1 MTAFDRLGAEIARE
15 QDALR
20 GRARHRAQVR
30 AYLAAL
36 ELTPAQ
42 SHRRSL
48 IAATLAA
55 AAALSVAAAFV
66 LWPRPSSQPRALTLE
81 VGPSSKPVLAG
92 AWIEAD
98 QLAPTQL
105 RFSDGTRV
113 EMAPSARARVVEIDA
128 AGAHLLIESG
138 QAHVAVVPRGRAS
151 WRLSVGPFVVR
162 VKGTRFD
169 VRWDPERDAFE
180 LDLEHGRVEV
190 AGCVFGSGFRM
201 TGGQAV
207 QASCK
212 RGHLHVGQRGQ
223 AARELTDRGPAAMG
237 GAPAPEVAAEI
248 VAASAPKQRPAGERR
263 SRSRAA
269 PPGWRAL
276 AVQGKYAA
284 AYAAAEASGFEAE
297 CARADAQELAMLAD
311 AARHA
316 RRPEHEGH
324 ALQTLRR
331 RFAGSPRAALAAF
344 ALGRLEFDR
353 HQSYRE
359 AAEWFGT
366 YLKEQPRGPLTREA
380 RGRVM
385 EAVMRAGDAER
396 ARELARSYLTDYPSG
411 PHAELAR
418 GLRAAP

>member
-1 MTAFDRLGAEIARE
+1 MTAFDRLGAELARE

-20 GRARHRAQVR
+20 ARARHRAQVR
-30 AYLAAL
+30 AQLAAL
-36 ELTPAQ
+36 ELEPAH
-42 SHRRSL
+42 SGRRGF
-48 IAATLAA
+48 IVATCVAA
-55 AAALSVAAAFV
+55 AGLSVAAAFA
-66 LWPRPSSQPRALTLE
+66 LWPRPAEPRALTLA
-81 VGPSSKPVLAG
+81 VGPSNRAVQAG

-98 QLAPTQL
+98 QRAPTQL

-113 EMAPSARARVVEIDA
+113 EMAPGARARVVDIDA

-138 QAHVAVVPRGRAS
+138 QARLAVVPRERAS

-162 VKGTRFD
+162 VTGTRFD
-169 VRWDPERDAFE
+169 VRWDPEQDAFE
-180 LDLEHGRVEV
+180 LDLAQGRVEI
-190 AGCVFGSGFRM
+190 AGCVFGGGYRM
-201 TGGQAV
+201 MGGQAV

-212 RGHLHVGQRGQ
+212 RGHLHVGQRGLALRDQ
-223 AARELTDRGPAAMG
+223 GDRGQAVLLR
-237 GAPAPEVAAEI
+237 PEVAAAV
-248 VAASAPKQRPAGERR
+248 VAPGASKQRSAGERR
-263 SRSRAA
+263 VSARGRAA
-269 PPGWRAL
+269 PPGWRKL
-276 AVQGKYAA
+276 AAEGKYAA
-284 AYAAAEASGFEAE
+284 AYAAAEAAGFETE

-324 ALQTLRR
+324 ALQSLRR

-385 EAVMRAGDAER
+385 EAVSRAGDAER
-396 ARELARSYLTDYPSG
+396 ARELARSYLNDYPSG

-418 GLRAAP
+418 GLRASP